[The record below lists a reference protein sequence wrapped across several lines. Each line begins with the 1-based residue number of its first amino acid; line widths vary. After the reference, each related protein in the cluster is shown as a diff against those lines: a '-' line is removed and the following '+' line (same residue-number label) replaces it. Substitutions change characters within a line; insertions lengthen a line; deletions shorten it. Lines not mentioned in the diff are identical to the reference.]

1 MRALVCNAYNGIESI
16 TMSEEIPVPQ
26 VCGNEEVI
34 VQIKAASIDDM
45 DLKISSGYG
54 KVIRRQHHLYSKV
67 YLIISIMLICAVI

>member
-1 MRALVCNAYNGIESI
+1 
-16 TMSEEIPVPQ
+16 MSEEILVPQ

-67 YLIISIMLICAVI
+67 YLIPFKN